1 MIRKED
7 LDKRICDCEPGATN
21 TETYR
26 EFIIHIS
33 KELFGQS
40 YDFLDFEDIS
50 EEELNKIIN
59 ELDWL
64 LEKWNGRKCKIYYW
78 NWKRTLY

>member
-1 MIRKED
+1 MIRKEN

-26 EFIIHIS
+26 EFIIHTS

-40 YDFLDFEDIS
+40 YDFLDFKDIS
-50 EEELNKIIN
+50 EEEFNKIID

-64 LEKWNGRKCKIYYW
+64 LEK
-78 NWKRTLY
+78 

>member
-21 TETYR
+21 TEIYR
-26 EFIIHIS
+26 EFIIHTS

-50 EEELNKIIN
+50 EEELNKIID

-64 LEKWNGRKCKIYYW
+64 LEK
-78 NWKRTLY
+78 